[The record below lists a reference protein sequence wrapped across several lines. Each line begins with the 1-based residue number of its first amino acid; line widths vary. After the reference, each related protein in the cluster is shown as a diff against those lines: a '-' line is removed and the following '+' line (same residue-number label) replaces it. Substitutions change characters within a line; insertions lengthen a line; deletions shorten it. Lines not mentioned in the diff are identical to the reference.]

1 MRPLKHNI
9 LNFLARF
16 FQYLQI
22 SVCSLNKRENI
33 QYLMQFLIWFFFSKY
48 IFRWIKSPL
57 FSCYAGDDF
66 AGGCRQ
72 INRDEIQN
80 NYRMQGS
87 NFEMYRILIELS
99 TSKTAWIF
107 HYHSQNGYDCIDICI
122 HSFIL
127 KIPSYI
133 CTTRESIS
141 ACFLV

>member
-48 IFRWIKSPL
+48 IFRWIKSPV
-57 FSCYAGDDF
+57 FSCYAGDEF

-87 NFEMYRILIELS
+87 NLKCIEFWSNYPRAKRREFFIIILRTDTIALIYAS
-99 TSKTAWIF
+99 IRSFWK
-107 HYHSQNGYDCIDICI
+107 SQVIYAQPGRAKVRA
-122 HSFIL
+122 F
-127 KIPSYI
+127 
-133 CTTRESIS
+133 
-141 ACFLV
+141 